1 MGLNEAVCWPSFC
14 SDSVRAVH
22 PGIGCGG
29 ANPIWRSRASI
40 CSASAEAHERAVQ
53 TGRPISCVEAGP
65 GKRFWEPSRGFPGPI
80 FFMFFSFTGFLF
92 FLFSSV
98 FVFYLFYFFFPF
110 LLCFSFLFSF
120 YVLRNVR
127 NSKFCSWFQNLST
140 IVKKVF
146 IKKSQFFSVYY
157 KNVQCIYK
165 NCSTYITKMFN
176 FYFNIV
182 QLISQKCSMCS

>member
-1 MGLNEAVCWPSFC
+1 MQQYLWPMREVHKESSTSEESWASNSSCDWHGGPCWYTSRR
-14 SDSVRAVH
+14 SRLTNTR
-22 PGIGCGG
+22 GCRYFR

-80 FFMFFSFTGFLF
+80 YFMFFSFTGFLF

-110 LLCFSFLFSF
+110 LLCFFVFIFILCFKKCSKFQILFMISKL
-120 YVLRNVR
+120 VH
-127 NSKFCSWFQNLST
+127 NSKKGFYKKIT
-140 IVKKVF
+140 IVQR
-146 IKKSQFFSVYY
+146 I
-157 KNVQCIYK
+157 
-165 NCSTYITKMFN
+165 
-176 FYFNIV
+176 
-182 QLISQKCSMCS
+182 LQKCTMYI